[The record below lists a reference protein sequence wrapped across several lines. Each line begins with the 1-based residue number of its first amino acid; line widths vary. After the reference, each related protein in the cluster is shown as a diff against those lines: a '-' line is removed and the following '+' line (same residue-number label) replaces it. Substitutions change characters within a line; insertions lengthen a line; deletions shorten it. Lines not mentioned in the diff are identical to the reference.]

1 MKVFRHHVYEYIK
14 GLRDLILH
22 TCPKSCMQEIVQLLD
37 RRGISYVIQPV
48 STEKINVF
56 FGDTMCVE
64 VIRSWGEVP
73 LSDLSDE
80 EDFILGIMLGYCR
93 KKQCTRYIKRKQAE
107 RSRLHPE
114 DSPRQLLIAS

>member
-1 MKVFRHHVYEYIK
+1 
-14 GLRDLILH
+14 
-22 TCPKSCMQEIVQLLD
+22 MQEIIQLLD

-48 STEKINVF
+48 SVEKINVF

-64 VIRSWGEVP
+64 VIRSWGKAS

-93 KKQCTRYIKRKQAE
+93 KKQCTRYVKRKQAE
-107 RSRLHPE
+107 RNRLQPE